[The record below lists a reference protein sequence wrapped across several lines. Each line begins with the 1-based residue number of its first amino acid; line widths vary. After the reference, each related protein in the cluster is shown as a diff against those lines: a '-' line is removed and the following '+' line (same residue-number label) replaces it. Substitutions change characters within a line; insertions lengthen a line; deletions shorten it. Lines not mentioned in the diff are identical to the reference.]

1 MMFPCFPAAMSQI
14 ALNAPIHQRLQ
25 DCQGNP
31 VVFGAK
37 GAEVV
42 VVHDLGDMEDLLAH
56 ADQPKMF
63 FAYVLVL

>member
-1 MMFPCFPAAMSQI
+1 M
-14 ALNAPIHQRLQ
+14 
-25 DCQGNP
+25 
-31 VVFGAK
+31 VFGAK

-63 FAYVLVL
+63 FACVLVL